1 MGGIAFQTPK
11 AEARAKLEAEGQR
24 RKSLEVRE
32 IIGGK
37 PHSNYDNYGQL
48 WECDRNGTHSCLSCY
63 ILLFNRQMLF
73 SYSMFFQCFS
83 MFFNVLGKN
92 QTFGHLWT
100 VGFAKRIPPSNIAP

>member
-48 WECDRNGTHSCLSCY
+48 WECDRNGTHSC
-63 ILLFNRQMLF
+63 
-73 SYSMFFQCFS
+73 
-83 MFFNVLGKN
+83 
-92 QTFGHLWT
+92 
-100 VGFAKRIPPSNIAP
+100 